1 MLEQNPFSEASLT
14 ESFGMADLL
23 ALAEAKLEKLHSL
36 IIYEFG
42 PNGIYIMGAF
52 SGFIILIL
60 LIYIKSVI
68 DTFRI
73 AAGESAESGLF
84 YTEEGASASS
94 SQDFADDE
102 NEDFPEN
109 SRPRLTINPQEAD
122 ISSPEGLRLEQEK
135 ELSRKLV
142 ISSATTDDIL
152 QLKEKLKKQFQQN
165 NENRLD
171 WQKDVHPAYE
181 ELNENTA
188 LNYQQQRENVNELIS
203 LIINMLSREVST
215 EKIAQAVYYRNQG
228 QTEKEEILQT
238 ISAVRDFISLCN
250 TGKFDNL
257 PARSELPTNEE
268 AILAWAGGDNS
279 YCLNLLENL
288 IKQQIDNADTKD
300 GTVKEL
306 NYAQAASYACIFG
319 TIAGP
324 ENAELAQNSFEL
336 ALELAPQSTN
346 AWSRCGDIY
355 WHQGSYDKAVYAYQ
369 TVVETGDENLYAQQI
384 ANARHKLALYY
395 SENGKSDA
403 VSSLEHDSSAYYQNS
418 GITTALT
425 SKENEVL
432 SFIAE
437 NQQQN
442 LLPAVGKLLQN
453 RQSIYM

>member
-1 MLEQNPFSEASLT
+1 M
-14 ESFGMADLL
+14 
-23 ALAEAKLEKLHSL
+23 
-36 IIYEFG
+36 
-42 PNGIYIMGAF
+42 
-52 SGFIILIL
+52 
-60 LIYIKSVI
+60 
-68 DTFRI
+68 
-73 AAGESAESGLF
+73 
-84 YTEEGASASS
+84 
-94 SQDFADDE
+94 
-102 NEDFPEN
+102 
-109 SRPRLTINPQEAD
+109 
-122 ISSPEGLRLEQEK
+122 
-135 ELSRKLV
+135 
-142 ISSATTDDIL
+142 
-152 QLKEKLKKQFQQN
+152 
-165 NENRLD
+165 
-171 WQKDVHPAYE
+171 
-181 ELNENTA
+181 
-188 LNYQQQRENVNELIS
+188 
-203 LIINMLSREVST
+203 
-215 EKIAQAVYYRNQG
+215 
-228 QTEKEEILQT
+228 
-238 ISAVRDFISLCN
+238 
-250 TGKFDNL
+250 
-257 PARSELPTNEE
+257 
-268 AILAWAGGDNS
+268 AWAGGDNS

-355 WHQGSYDKAVYAYQ
+355 WHQGSYDQAVYAYQ
-369 TVVETGDENLYAQQI
+369 TVVENGDENLYAQQI

-432 SFIAE
+432 SCIAE
-437 NQQQN
+437 HQQQN